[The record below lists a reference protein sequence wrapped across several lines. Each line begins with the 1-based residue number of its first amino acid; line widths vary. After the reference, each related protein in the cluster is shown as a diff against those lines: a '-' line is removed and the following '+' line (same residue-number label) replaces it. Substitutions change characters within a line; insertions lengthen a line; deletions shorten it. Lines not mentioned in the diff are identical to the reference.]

1 MALIL
6 KDLNGVA
13 YPVEAVT
20 SHSVKMSADGM
31 LTFTVYENS
40 QTEKFIND
48 ISKLWQVENVAGK
61 SETLTYV
68 VVIAKR
74 KSLKS
79 TQAVEITAKEAQ
91 FDYLETNRVYE
102 NISGSRTGVD
112 FLNII
117 FDDTPYSYVLLNE
130 VYAVE
135 WENAGDGQSKMEMF
149 TKALSRYGLEF
160 QYEAA
165 SKTFRLGT
173 KISRRPSYYIS
184 KKLNANDISFEED
197 ATSFY
202 TYIRGYGDYEGEDN
216 LHEADLVREYP
227 VDKKSPLIE
236 LFGVREA
243 PPVTDGRITKKAV
256 MDEKLKQ
263 ELDES
268 LKLSIEFDFVTLG
281 RNYPFAHPEIGDEIP
296 VIDDTIGFNQVLRI
310 QEIKTTRDAHHKV
323 TKQSIVVG
331 DPKRATRYQQAQA
344 GAIID
349 INDLMNG
356 RAKIRESVL
365 PKAISEATK
374 MLQDTASELS
384 FSDQGIMAVDKTNPN
399 YVTLLNSSG
408 LGVSKD
414 GGQTFH
420 NAITRGAINADLIT
434 AGSINADYIRSG
446 TLDANLV
453 EVVGGND
460 SDKYVSIKND
470 ELRLRG
476 RFEREWMNET
486 SNYNIYT
493 SMHNGY
499 LRFRND
505 DLDRSLYFSEFGIST
520 MRDQTG
526 NYIKDLQ
533 GSSGSIIWWDTRY
546 SGADASG
553 ITVNSYGGV
562 AALTSSNNRALV
574 QGDASVSLESVG
586 SNVYIRPLTG
596 QGSGSNT
603 FNFTLS
609 RSNLTNPD
617 LPGYL
622 MYGSTFEGDKFGG
635 GLRFYKQS
643 NLIEMVDG
651 DYAST
656 KDTTFQAGIG
666 RFGTVGRKDGY
677 SYIDFINDQVFK
689 IGVDNAGAR
698 VAGNGIY
705 YRTYSG
711 GANMYIT
718 SAGTLGRST
727 SARKYKM
734 DIENQY
740 TDEQAQLEHSKN
752 ILDLN
757 VRSWIDKAE
766 AETYA
771 KEIEEQKR
779 ISDDEFKL
787 EKYVGLI
794 AEEVG
799 EVGLSEHVVHGTDDE
814 VEGIE
819 YDRIWI
825 HLIPVIKKQQKQ
837 IEQLEAVINGK

>member
-6 KDLNGVA
+6 KDLKGNA
-13 YPVEAVT
+13 YPVETVT
-20 SHSVKMSADGM
+20 NHSTKMSADGM
-31 LTFTVYENS
+31 LTFTVYENK
-40 QTEKFIND
+40 QTEHFIND
-48 ISKLWQVENVAGK
+48 ISKMWQVENVTGNA
-61 SETLTYV
+61 EALTYV

-91 FDYLETNRVYE
+91 FDYLETHRVYE
-102 NISGSRTGVD
+102 NITGSRTGVD

-117 FDDTPYSYVLLNE
+117 FDDTPYSYTLLNS
-130 VYAVE
+130 VSAVE
-135 WENAGDGQSKMEMF
+135 WENAGDGQSKQEMF
-149 TKALSRYGLEF
+149 NNALSRYGLEF
-160 QYEAA
+160 QYEPT
-165 SKTFRLGT
+165 SKTFKLGT
-173 KISRRPSYYIS
+173 KISRKPAYYIS

-197 ATSFY
+197 ATNFY
-202 TYIRGYGDYEGEDN
+202 TYIKGYGDYDGEDN
-216 LHEADLVREYP
+216 LHDAKLVREYP
-227 VDKKSPLIE
+227 VGKKSPMIE
-236 LFGVREA
+236 LFGVRES
-243 PPVTDGRITKKAV
+243 PPVTDGRITKKATL
-256 MDEKLKQ
+256 DDKLKKT
-263 ELDES
+263 LDES

-281 RNYPFAHPEIGDEIP
+281 RNYPFAQPEIGDEIP

-331 DPKRATRYQQAQA
+331 DPKRATRYQQSQA
-344 GAIID
+344 GAIQD
-349 INDLMNG
+349 IKDLMNG

-365 PKAISEATK
+365 PRAISEATK

-384 FSDQGIMAVDKTNPN
+384 FSEQGIMAVDKNNPN

-434 AGSINADYIRSG
+434 AGSINADYIRGG

-453 EVVGGND
+453 EVVGGD
-460 SDKYVSIKND
+460 GGDKSVSIKND

-493 SMHNGY
+493 SLHNGY

-546 SGADASG
+546 SGSNASG
-553 ITVNSYGGV
+553 VTVNSYGGV

-574 QGDASVSLESVG
+574 QGDTSVSIESVQ

-596 QGSGSNT
+596 QGAGSNT

-609 RSNLTNPD
+609 RSNLTDPN

-622 MYGSTFEGDKFGG
+622 MYGSTFQGDKFGA

-651 DYAST
+651 DYANT

-666 RFGTVGRKDGY
+666 RFATVDRKEGY
-677 SYIDFINDQVFK
+677 QYVSFVNDQIFK
-689 IGVDNAGAR
+689 VGSDGHDR
-698 VAGNGIY
+698 VASNAIY

-740 TDEQAQLEHSKN
+740 KEEQEQLEHSKN
-752 ILDLN
+752 ILNLN

-771 KEIEEQKR
+771 KEVENGER

-787 EKYVGLI
+787 EKHVGLI

-799 EVGLSEHVVHGTDDE
+799 EVGLPEHVVHGADGE

-819 YDRIWI
+819 YDRIWV
-825 HLIPVIKKQQKQ
+825 HLIPVIKEQQKR